1 MLGIFN
7 CGGGEEAW
15 YDEDC
20 DDSLY
25 GDDMSLRSYRGRAE
39 RPALFDDDKSAT
51 ERERR
56 PRRPPPELGTNLH
69 ALAMRRMSSHR
80 VAVAVE
86 TDGGRLSHRKRA
98 VMKHK
103 QQQHRGR
110 HYYNNNKDQE
120 DEEQVVTQLHTVRR
134 PQSFI
139 TQKQNVMGKR
149 GQSALS
155 ARPPLQSSVPKE
167 ICIEIHPDERHES
180 PNQAERED
188 REPASSKE
196 EVCRDDANEIASPR
210 ERSRGIGA
218 DRRNVDNARDT
229 RPPRPPVT
237 TRKHIRI
244 RIRKPLGIVFESLTG
259 GGVRISEL
267 PVDGIAARCE
277 RLEIWDELISINGR
291 STRHKTFDE
300 VMDIFARADP
310 REKLDLVFR
319 RKVSS

>member
-7 CGGGEEAW
+7 CGGGGEEAW
-15 YDEDC
+15 YDEDY

-25 GDDMSLRSYRGRAE
+25 GDGMTLRSYRGRAE
-39 RPALFDDDKSAT
+39 RPAFDDDKSAT

-56 PRRPPPELGTNLH
+56 QPPPELGTNLH

-80 VAVAVE
+80 VTVAVE
-86 TDGGRLSHRKRA
+86 ADGGRLSHRKRA
-98 VMKHK
+98 VTKHK
-103 QQQHRGR
+103 QQQRRGR
-110 HYYNNNKDQE
+110 YYNNNKDQD

-139 TQKQNVMGKR
+139 AQKQNEMGKR
-149 GQSALS
+149 EQSALS
-155 ARPPLQSSVPKE
+155 AARPPSQLGVPKE
-167 ICIEIHPDERHES
+167 ICIEIEPGERRES
-180 PNQAERED
+180 PNQAESED
-188 REPASSKE
+188 REPASSRE
-196 EVCRDDANEIASPR
+196 DVSRDDANEIASPR
-210 ERSRGIGA
+210 EDSRGSGA
-218 DRRNVDNARDT
+218 DSRSFNNARDT
-229 RPPRPPVT
+229 RPPRPYVT

-267 PVDGIAARCE
+267 PVEGNAARYG

-300 VMDIFARADP
+300 VMDLFASTDP